1 MGYEAAGRGR
11 RIGLGGKRAAV
22 LSLALT
28 ATAAAGLT
36 GTGIAAA
43 ATVAGPAVG
52 GTEQFQTMVDSPTA
66 TTVRVVEWG
75 AIGTAAGVG
84 YPKPSAK
91 LSRFVFPDGS
101 YQVTHSVPAGPHSL
115 NPKTCL
121 LRANEHGTY
130 TLSGGTG
137 KYKGITG
144 SGKFTV
150 SAVVILA
157 RTKSGACDAS
167 ANPVALQQVVDGT
180 ATVRI
185 P

>member
-1 MGYEAAGRGR
+1 MGHEAVGRGR
-11 RIGLGGKRAAV
+11 RIGQVGKRAAAA
-22 LSLALT
+22 SLALT

-43 ATVAGPAVG
+43 STLAGSALG

-101 YQVTHSVPAGPHSL
+101 YQVTHSVPTGPHSL

-130 TLSGGTG
+130 TVSGGTG

-150 SAVVILA
+150 SGIVILA
-157 RTKSGACDAS
+157 RTKSGACDTS

-180 ATVRI
+180 ATVHI

>member
-1 MGYEAAGRGR
+1 M
-11 RIGLGGKRAAV
+11 

-43 ATVAGPAVG
+43 SAVAGPAVG

-75 AIGTAAGVG
+75 AIGTASDVSH
-84 YPKPSAK
+84 PKPGSK
-91 LSRFVFPDGS
+91 VVRFVFPGGS
-101 YQVTHSVPAGPHSL
+101 YKVTHSAPVGPHTL

-121 LRANEHGTY
+121 LRASGHGTY
-130 TLSGGTG
+130 TVSGGTG
-137 KYKGITG
+137 KYQGVTG
-144 SGKFTV
+144 TGKFTV
-150 SAVVILA
+150 SGVVILA

-180 ATVRI
+180 GTVRI